1 MSTIVFCHDG
11 PDGGVVVV
19 DLGDL
24 GADGLLRVIGRTTLF
39 VKHDHSLFDH
49 LASWTG
55 IRHSRQYY
63 AERGHRWRRYWS

>member
-1 MSTIVFCHDG
+1 MMSTVVLPHDG
-11 PDGGVVVV
+11 PDGGAVIV
-19 DLGDL
+19 DLSDFST
-24 GADGLLRVIGRTTLF
+24 DGLLRVIGRTALF

-63 AERGHRWRRYWS
+63 AERSGPWPRC